1 MKQVHLGISLLLML
15 MGNSIH
21 AQKNDLAG
29 ETLLTID
36 GKDYDANT
44 FMKVYLK
51 NLDIVQDDSQ
61 KDVDNYLELYID
73 YRLKLQQAYKLGLD
87 KDEAYKKELLN
98 YRSSLSQGFL
108 TDTEV
113 TDQLVTEVYNR
124 SKEEVNASHIL
135 VKVGRGASPADTL
148 TAWNKIIEIKK
159 QLDKGADFAAL
170 AREKS
175 EGPSAGNAG
184 ELGWFGPFRMVY
196 EFEDAAFETAV
207 GKHTSPFR
215 TDFGYHVLK
224 VNDRRKSRGEVTV
237 AHIMAFDK
245 SDATD
250 KTAEN
255 RIKDIYSQLKE
266 GKAFE
271 ELAREF
277 SDDLNSA
284 GNGGK
289 LTRFGTGG
297 LNSPIFE
304 DKALAMTVPQ
314 EYSEPFESKYGW
326 HIVKLIEKHPV
337 ADFNKQEK
345 ILIDKIKKSPRSRKI
360 TTSFTNKLKKKYG
373 LPTTSSLPK
382 SFVTAVSDSILDLTW
397 AFKYKEVDS
406 AKTLTS
412 IKDENLTHGSFT
424 KFATQRQQ
432 KDFKDYPTKEAKLNE
447 FYNEYINE
455 EVIDYYDENLE
466 RDNDDFAFI
475 YNEFKEGILLFNLM
489 EKNIWDKAKQDTVA
503 LKSYYNDHKS
513 NYNWKRRLDI
523 ILTQNTTEEVAEE
536 VIKMLRN
543 NVEIDSIKSH
553 FNKDGRTKVLI
564 SSGIVEEGYNRLPV
578 DFEIKQGVSK
588 IYKTDTDSFYKVIKI
603 NEIIEP
609 SIKTFEEAMGAVMND
624 YQQVLEEQWK
634 NDLRTGHDI
643 KVNKKTLKKVKKE
656 IADQKN
662 I

>member
-1 MKQVHLGISLLLML
+1 MKQVHIGISLFLML
-15 MGNSIH
+15 MGLSIQ

-87 KDEAYKKELLN
+87 RDEAYKKELLN

-148 TAWNKIIEIKK
+148 AAWNKIMEVKK
-159 QLDKGADFAAL
+159 QLDKGADFAKL

-196 EFEDAAFETAV
+196 EFEDAAFETPV
-207 GKHTSPFR
+207 GKHTAPFR

-245 SDATD
+245 PEATD
-250 KTAEN
+250 KTAET
-255 RIKDIYSQLKE
+255 RIKDIYSQLQE

-337 ADFNKQEK
+337 ADFDKQEK
-345 ILIDKIKKSPRSRKI
+345 TLIDKIRKSPRSRKI

-373 LPTTSSLPK
+373 MATTSSLPK
-382 SFVTAVSDSILDLTW
+382 NYVSGVSDSILDLTW
-397 AFKYKEVDS
+397 AFQYKNVDS
-406 AKTLTS
+406 AKVLTS
-412 IKDENLTHGSFT
+412 IKDKKLTYGSFT
-424 KFATQRQQ
+424 KFASQRQL
-432 KDFKDYPTKEAKLNE
+432 KDFKEYPTKEAKLNE

-455 EVIDYYDENLE
+455 EVIDYYDKNLE
-466 RDNDDFAFI
+466 RDNEDFAFI

-489 EKNIWDKAKQDTVA
+489 EKNIWEKAKQDTVA
-503 LKSYYNDHKS
+503 LRSYYEDHKS
-513 NYNWKRRLDI
+513 DYLWKRRLDI
-523 ILTQNTTEEVAEE
+523 ILTQNTTEEVAQE

-543 NVEIDSIKSH
+543 NVEIDSIKSN

-564 SSGIVEEGYNRLPV
+564 SSGIVEEGYNRLPE

-588 IYKTDTDSFYKVIKI
+588 IYKSDTDSFYKVIKI

-609 SIKTFEEAMGAVMND
+609 STKTFEEAMGAVMND

-634 NDLRTGHDI
+634 NNLRTGHDI